1 MDHIPVKVE
10 CRAEYKAD
18 EYPVRFYLNRQKY
31 EIKEIIDRWYQGDLN
46 SDFPV
51 SNYFKILTVFENQY
65 ILKHEIKMDRW
76 FLVVHDAQV
85 FLNDRLDL

>member
-1 MDHIPVKVE
+1 MDQIPVKVE

-18 EYPVRFYLNRQKY
+18 EYPTRFYLTRQKY

-46 SDFPV
+46 PEFPV
-51 SNYFKILTVFENQY
+51 ANYFKVNTVFENLY
-65 ILKHEIKMDRW
+65 ILKHEIKDDKW
-76 FLVVHDAQV
+76 FLVVNDVTV